1 MNKKIFII
9 AILCLV
15 FGIMLTQRN
24 YAKYTMDG
32 SLAMYVYI
40 DKTPPIINITTNGEI
55 EKFEKTQTDIV
66 KRTEDVTID
75 TSDNIKIK
83 NNEYSYNP
91 SDSNFDNLES
101 NPFENGEK
109 LTEEGYYKIKTE
121 DTSGNVTEI
130 IILLDK
136 SAPVVNVQYFKK
148 GEERSLLKNNEPMR
162 QVSAIR
168 KCLASQEVIALNN
181 TIENDTIENITE
193 ENITDEEIIENSIDD
208 STENIEEIEVSEE
221 IFKQTSKEDTE
232 QITEETQEFIDNN
245 VNNEQAEDVEPIVQS
260 NVMLMSARAGE
271 IYVGNEQEFRNGLA
285 MQASVIRI
293 RDSIDFGSPVV
304 VNYPL
309 TVVRES
315 DSNALRY
322 GNRWKFY
329 CSSSRRK
336 FSIRWSCS

>member
-9 AILCLV
+9 AILFLV
-15 FGIMLTQRN
+15 LGMMLTQRN

-32 SLAMYVYI
+32 KLAMNVYI
-40 DKTPPIINITTNGEI
+40 DKTPPIINITTNGET

-101 NPFENGEK
+101 NTFENGEK
-109 LTEEGYYKIKTE
+109 LTEEGYYKIKAE

-136 SAPVVNVQYFKK
+136 SAPVVKVQYFKK
-148 GEERSLLKNNEPMR
+148 GEERSLLQNNDPIR

-168 KCLASQEVIALNN
+168 KCLAFQEVIDV
-181 TIENDTIENITE
+181 NDTIGNEIVENITNE
-193 ENITDEEIIENSIDD
+193 EVIENIVEN
-208 STENIEEIEVSEE
+208 STENLEEIEISEE
-221 IFKQTSKEDTE
+221 IFEEKSEDDIE
-232 QITEETQEFIDNN
+232 QIPEETKVIIDNN
-245 VNNEQAEDVEPIVQS
+245 EQSQEVEPIVQS
-260 NVMLMSARAGE
+260 NVMVMSARAGD
-271 IYVGNEQEFRNGLA
+271 IYVGNETEFRNALA
-285 MQASVIRI
+285 SQASTIHVGN
-293 RDSIDFGSPVV
+293 SIDFNSPIFI
-304 VNYPL
+304 NYS
-309 TVVRES
+309 VKIVRES
-315 DSNALRY
+315 DSNAFRY

-329 CSSSRRK
+329 CSSSRRL
-336 FSIRWSCS
+336 FGLRWSGN